1 MSRYGVEDNTGIT
14 DMNFD
19 WVELY
24 MIGLDFGTS
33 LNKPVIDIALDR
45 PERLSVH
52 EVIRQHHSH
61 LVKWL
66 RNKLSMP
73 EDAYDVAQEAYI
85 RLLKYE
91 GSSDVRSEWAILQQ
105 IAMNV
110 ARDLGRARRSR
121 FSDQHYCIE
130 EVELESMEPPLERV
144 IEAEQNLKTV
154 IKAIEKLPS
163 KCRQVFLLSRV
174 EGMSYPEIAAHCAIS
189 VKMVEKHI
197 SHALL
202 ICVQSLRE

>member
-1 MSRYGVEDNTGIT
+1 
-14 DMNFD
+14 
-19 WVELY
+19 

-33 LNKPVIDIALDR
+33 ISKPVMDIALDR
-45 PERLSVH
+45 PERLSVDD
-52 EVIRQHHSH
+52 VIRQHHKH
-61 LVKWL
+61 LVTWL
-66 RNKLSMP
+66 RNKLSTP
-73 EDAYDVAQEAYI
+73 EDAHDVAQEAYI

-91 GSSDVRSEWAILQQ
+91 GSSDIRSVRAILQQ

-110 ARDLGRARRSR
+110 VRDLGRARRSR

-130 EVELESMEPPLERV
+130 DVELESMEPALERV
-144 IEAEQNLKTV
+144 IEAEQNLNTV
-154 IKAIEKLPS
+154 IKAIEKLPA
-163 KCRQVFLLSRV
+163 KCRRVFLLSRV
-174 EGMSYPEIAAHCAIS
+174 QGMSYPEIAAHCDIS